1 MLRALTTWLYD
12 GDPFEPL
19 AFDEPLAAIK
29 TQFASDQ
36 RYYEKLIERYLL
48 ANQHRTTMILE
59 PDPQLMQRAEEA
71 ERERLDNARDGMSP
85 AELEALVENTRKLK
99 LLQETPDT
107 PEALAT
113 IPVLELSD
121 LEKTNRLIPLK
132 VIHQDGSEILYH
144 DLFTNGIVYLDI
156 GLDIHTL
163 PQELLPYVP
172 LYGRAL
178 LEMGTEIEDFVK
190 LSQRIGRTTGGIRSR
205 TYTSNVIGQDSSATR
220 LFLRGKATVDHAQD
234 LLSIMGDVLNKV
246 RLDNRERFLQML
258 LEEKAT
264 RESRLIPAGHQVA
277 NTRLR
282 SRYNEADWASE
293 KMGGV
298 EYLFFLRQ
306 LLEMVE
312 SDWQQVFDNLTAVHN
327 ALVNR
332 STMLHNVTLDAD
344 NWQLFHPQLS
354 EYLETLPSF
363 SIERASWQAGQF
375 PKNEGLTIPAQVNY
389 VGKAA
394 NLYQLGYSVDGSILP
409 INKLLRTTWL
419 WDRIR
424 VQGGAYGS
432 FCVFDHRSGVFS
444 YLSYRDPN
452 LLETITSFD
461 QTGEFLRKLTLSEQ
475 ELTKSIIGAIGDMD
489 AYQLPDAK
497 GFTSMARYL
506 SGITDESRQKMRDEV
521 LTTTQ
526 KDFLEFADILD
537 AVRDTGD
544 VVVVGSPES
553 IEAANQSRPDWLVK
567 RKLL

>member
-1 MLRALTTWLYD
+1 
-12 GDPFEPL
+12 
-19 AFDEPLAAIK
+19 
-29 TQFASDQ
+29 
-36 RYYEKLIERYLL
+36 
-48 ANQHRTTMILE
+48 
-59 PDPQLMQRAEEA
+59 
-71 ERERLDNARDGMSP
+71 
-85 AELEALVENTRKLK
+85 
-99 LLQETPDT
+99 
-107 PEALAT
+107 
-113 IPVLELSD
+113 
-121 LEKTNRLIPLK
+121 
-132 VIHQDGSEILYH
+132 
-144 DLFTNGIVYLDI
+144 
-156 GLDIHTL
+156 
-163 PQELLPYVP
+163 
-172 LYGRAL
+172 
-178 LEMGTEIEDFVK
+178 
-190 LSQRIGRTTGGIRSR
+190 
-205 TYTSNVIGQDSSATR
+205 
-220 LFLRGKATVDHAQD
+220 
-234 LLSIMGDVLNKV
+234 
-246 RLDNRERFLQML
+246 
-258 LEEKAT
+258 
-264 RESRLIPAGHQVA
+264 
-277 NTRLR
+277 
-282 SRYNEADWASE
+282 
-293 KMGGV
+293 
-298 EYLFFLRQ
+298 
-306 LLEMVE
+306 MVE

-394 NLYQLGYSVDGSILP
+394 NLYQLGYSMDGSVLP

-424 VQGGAYGS
+424 VQGGAYGG

-452 LLETITSFD
+452 LLETITNFD
-461 QTGEFLRKLTLSEQ
+461 QTGEFLRQLDLSEG

-521 LTTTQ
+521 LTTTH

-544 VVVVGSPES
+544 VVVVGSLES